1 MIKRHIPAFIS
12 PQHFLII
19 LGCTSAMLLIACSEQ
34 HKPVQNTEIR
44 RTTSTSAE
52 IQTPSNQNLDLAQH
66 TFKVLRNNPEDY
78 GQESYQI
85 KTNEGNLSIYSL
97 NLNHAQGKLLS
108 SVKAGECLTLS
119 SQSDNFIPVDGYIS
133 VMELGEIRIHPC
145 K

>member
-1 MIKRHIPAFIS
+1 
-12 PQHFLII
+12 
-19 LGCTSAMLLIACSEQ
+19 MLFIACSEQ
-34 HKPVQNTEIR
+34 HKPIQNTEIR

-52 IQTPSNQNLDLAQH
+52 IQTASNQNLDLEQH
-66 TFKVLRNNPEDY
+66 TFKVLRNNPDDY

-97 NLNHAQGKLLS
+97 NLNHAQGKQLS

-119 SQSDNFIPVDGYIS
+119 SQSDNFIPVDDYIS